1 MSCLADSAGPAVIAL
16 SEEAFLV
23 CAASVHISHVL
34 LKFGLL
40 HECSEELL
48 GKDALQFG
56 PKAAAT
62 ECFSRQVPVQIKG
75 IAISNL
81 MYGSL
86 FGIA

>member
-1 MSCLADSAGPAVIAL
+1 MSCLADIAGPVAIAL
-16 SEEAFLV
+16 SEEDFLV
-23 CAASVHISHVL
+23 CAGSVKFFHVL
-34 LKFGLL
+34 LKSGLL
-40 HECSEELL
+40 HECSEGLL

-56 PKAAAT
+56 PIAAAT
-62 ECFSRQVPVQIKG
+62 EGFSCQVPVQIKG